1 MIKGMYSAASAMIA
15 GVHRQKLLAHNAANL
30 ETPGFKELMTALSDF
45 RHTGVSFPP
54 GGDVNDRANYVGTLG
69 LGVEVE
75 PEVTNYSEAAIKNTG
90 STFDLALNGPGFF
103 RIRTP
108 DGERLTRD
116 GRFLKDAQGQLV
128 TTDGNLVLSASGQP
142 IKLGA
147 GYFAVNPDGSMTVNN
162 QAAGQLGI
170 YAFLNPTKD
179 LVRAENNTFVA
190 VGKPAAQALQA
201 GVTVMQGALEMSN
214 VNPSELMTQM
224 VTVSRAYEAAQK
236 MVTTQDELLGRAIS
250 SLGRIG

>member
-1 MIKGMYSAASAMIA
+1 MIKGLYAAASAMVA

-45 RHTGVSFPP
+45 KQTGVAFPP
-54 GGDVNDRANYVGTLG
+54 GGDANDQANFVGMLG
-69 LGVEVE
+69 LGVKVE
-75 PEVTNYSEAAIKNTG
+75 PEVTNYDEAAIKNTG

-108 DGERLTRD
+108 QGERLTRD

-128 TTDGNLVLSASGQP
+128 TTDGFPVLNTAGQP
-142 IKLGA
+142 IRLAAGA
-147 GYFAVNPDGSMTVNN
+147 FSVNPDGTMVVNN

-170 YAFLNPTKD
+170 YAFQDPTKD

-190 VGKPAAQALQA
+190 TGKPLAQALQA
-201 GVTVMQGALEMSN
+201 GVTVLQGALEMSN

-236 MVTTQDELLGRAIS
+236 MVTTQDEILGRAIS